1 VRIALNPT
9 GDVGRRAGRI
19 LLAEMHLDALGIY
32 GQRGAGTEDR
42 RSMAITG
49 LSGFSVL
56 VTDAT
61 DGLAL
66 AAIAAEDGLD
76 CVLAGDAMPDEALA
90 LRFAAAGRTLVVAA
104 DLACG
109 IAETLARHEMARTEV
124 DLAVTVAWT
133 DSGKPLRRG
142 EAVPFPD
149 PVGALWGRKQA
160 RRPADAVPTTRLVAH
175 IEGPW
180 AAAMARVTGRRG
192 ERVVESIVGVA
203 DHGNHLRALA
213 LAAGAVAVA
222 EGSFTP
228 GVHHP
233 VDAGD
238 SYLAVLLRMGLE
250 VACYDLV

>member
-1 VRIALNPT
+1 MRIALNPA
-9 GDVGRRAGRI
+9 GEVGRRAGRI
-19 LLAEMHLDALGIY
+19 LLSERDLDALGIY

-76 CVLAGDAMPDEALA
+76 CVLAGDATPDGSLA
-90 LRFAAAGRTLVVAA
+90 SRFAAAGKTLVIAA

-160 RRPADAVPTTRLVAH
+160 RRPADVVPTTRLVAH

-192 ERVVESIVGVA
+192 TRVVERIVGVA

-222 EGSFTP
+222 EGTFAP

-233 VDAGD
+233 ADAGD